1 MDIASSRHADFPQT
15 IVNQDQF
22 TGRPVL
28 RGLQRGSLWLL
39 AAVSPFVFIEPS
51 PYEFAFLVVLVI
63 FIGTGLRFAPAAMS
77 LVAILAILNVGY
89 TIGAINLLEKQEV
102 LYWVLTSWYLAL
114 TAIFFALVLSE
125 NTHERLDALL
135 RGYRFAAVAVSL
147 LAIAGYFNLIPGAQ
161 EQLTL
166 YSRARGTF
174 KDPNVLGGFLI
185 LPAIYCLQKVI
196 DEQARRALRNAV
208 AFAIISLAVLLSF
221 SRAAWGILAVTALM
235 SVTLNFLTTSSAR
248 KKLRILI
255 LVMLAAGVAAATLS
269 VLLSFDAFANL
280 FKERASLVQGYD
292 AGRFGRF
299 GRHILGAE
307 MALDYPFG
315 IGPLQFSR
323 FFPEDTHNSFLNA
336 FMSGGW
342 LSGVTYPL
350 LIVATLLLSLRS
362 QFVTAPWSQASK
374 VLFVTF
380 IGLAAESLIID
391 TDHWRHF
398 FLLIGA
404 VWGVS
409 IASSRLA
416 NTTEMAQADAA
427 GKLSWT
433 SRGHA

>member
-1 MDIASSRHADFPQT
+1 MDTASSRHADFPQALASSHEE
-15 IVNQDQF
+15 F
-22 TGRPVL
+22 AGRPVL
-28 RGLQRGSLWLL
+28 RSLQRGCLWFL

-63 FIGTGLRFAPAAMS
+63 FIGTGLRFSPAALS
-77 LVAILAILNVGY
+77 LVAILAILNLGY
-89 TIGAINLLEKQEV
+89 TIGAINYLEKQEV

-125 NTHERLDALL
+125 NTQERLDALL
-135 RGYRFAAVAVSL
+135 RGYRFAAVVVSL
-147 LAIAGYFNLIPGAQ
+147 LAIAGYFNLIPGGY

-196 DEQARRALRNAV
+196 DEQARSALRNGI
-208 AFAIISLAVLLSF
+208 AFAIIALAVLLSF
-221 SRAAWGILAVTALM
+221 SRAAWGILAVTAMM
-235 SVTLNFLTTSSAR
+235 SVALNFLTTDSAR

-255 LVMLAAGVAAATLS
+255 LVMLAAGLIAAMLS
-269 VLLSFDAFANL
+269 VLLSIDAFANI
-280 FKERASLVQGYD
+280 FKERASLFQSYD

-299 GRHILGAE
+299 GRHILGAA
-307 MALDYPFG
+307 MALDYPLG

-323 FFPEDTHNSFLNA
+323 YFPEDTHNSFLNA

-350 LIVATLLLSLRS
+350 LIFVTLLLALRS
-362 QFVTAPWSQASK
+362 QFVAAPWSQASK

-409 IASSRLA
+409 IASSRRV
-416 NTTEMAQADAA
+416 NTHDAVPA
-427 GKLSWT
+427 GAGGELGWNV
-433 SRGHA
+433 R